1 MVKVNKIM
9 ICICIVVCMM
19 ISPIGVFAST
29 NNAGFEGGISK
40 NDSGV
45 KDEYD
50 YKEVIFVTGKPVV
63 LYGKVQMNED
73 QTSLTFKDL
82 KSADGTIK
90 ASKKIGLTRV
100 KNTDTPLQTIETI
113 DLASFSETITVT
125 DDNGQTTYTLSDY
138 QFHSSVVKDNQPV
151 IQFYQ
156 GMWNRCQKKYIIN
169 GNVADTVTV
178 DIDGSLYGYDT
189 YWSSTETQTIKQTLH
204 YDQKSGE
211 TPTEWYGYGN
221 IELSF
226 NKNNQLSYFENA
238 VHLSSFA
245 GAYGL
250 LKEEE
255 SVMTYS
261 YNGGEPQSERLVN
274 HPPQEM
280 LYLPK
285 YEDLRG
291 HWAEES
297 IKKLASLK
305 IIEEDGSIFGP
316 DLPETRADFARHMAI
331 ALRLD
336 LEKSDEIRRSYV
348 KDEIKKPF
356 FIDVAEDDKD
366 YPYIKAMNDNNVMHG
381 KTDDMFFPNQTITR
395 EEAFTIVIRA
405 LGLERLAPTHNFNT
419 RFKDDAKISKWAK
432 KAVYVMD
439 YLGIAQGYEGY
450 INPKEV
456 MTKAETAAMI
466 DKLIEYMQKDLKE
479 DYREGVLEY

>member
-1 MVKVNKIM
+1 MNKFIAF
-9 ICICIVVCMM
+9 MM
-19 ISPIGVFAST
+19 AILYIIISPISAFAST

-40 NDSGV
+40 NNSGV
-45 KDEYD
+45 KAEYD
-50 YKEVIFVTGKPVV
+50 YKEVIFITGKPVV

-73 QTSLTFKDL
+73 QTSFTFKDL
-82 KSADGTIK
+82 KSADGTIT
-90 ASKKIGLTRV
+90 ASKKIGLDRV
-100 KNTDTPLQTIETI
+100 ENTESPLQTIETI
-113 DLASFSETITVT
+113 NLASFTENITVT

-156 GMWNRCQKKYIIN
+156 GMWNRCRKEYIIN
-169 GNVADTVTV
+169 GNVADTVSV
-178 DIDGSLYGYDT
+178 DIDGSVYGYDT
-189 YWSSTETQTIKQTLH
+189 YWSSTETHTIKHNIH
-204 YDQKSGE
+204 YNQKSGE
-211 TPTEWYGYGN
+211 TPVEWYGYGN

-226 NKNNQLSYFENA
+226 NKNNKLSYFENA

-261 YNGGEPQSERLVN
+261 FNGEEPQSERLVN
-274 HPPQEM
+274 NPPQEM

-291 HWAEES
+291 HWAEEP
-297 IKKLASLK
+297 IRKLASLQ

-316 DLPETRADFARHMAI
+316 DLAETRSDFARHMAI

-348 KDEIKKPF
+348 KDEEEKPF
-356 FIDVAEDDKD
+356 FIDVSEEDKD

-381 KTDDMFFPNQTITR
+381 KTDDMFFPNETITR

-405 LGLERLAPTHNFNT
+405 LGLERLAPTHNFTT
-419 RFKDDAKISKWAK
+419 RYKDDGKISKWAK
-432 KAVYVMD
+432 KAIYVMD
-439 YLGIAQGYEGY
+439 YLEIAQGYDGY
-450 INPKEV
+450 INPQEV

-466 DKLIEYMQKDLKE
+466 DKLIAYLQKDLKE